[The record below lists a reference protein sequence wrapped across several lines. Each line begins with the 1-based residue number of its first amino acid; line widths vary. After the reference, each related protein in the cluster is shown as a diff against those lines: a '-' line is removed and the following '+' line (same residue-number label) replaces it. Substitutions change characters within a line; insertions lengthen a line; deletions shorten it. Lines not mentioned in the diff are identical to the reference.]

1 MATALRWLSLSWLT
15 VTLMPKAPKIWLA
28 LPPRKRPQPKQ
39 KRLPNN
45 LSDYDEKANRFSGS
59 LFLLFF
65 IGLFFILREGG
76 GKWRILI

>member
-15 VTLMPKAPKIWLA
+15 VTLMPKVPKIWLA
-28 LPPRKRPQPKQ
+28 LPPRKLPPPKQ

-59 LFLLFF
+59 LFCCFLSGCLLSL
-65 IGLFFILREGG
+65 GKE